1 MLDPGSFVESD
12 MFVEHRCADFGMAAD
27 KNKVSVH
34 NGAGLQVALTSC
46 GHAGLLLLL
55 LSRFSRVRLC
65 VTP

>member
-1 MLDPGSFVESD
+1 